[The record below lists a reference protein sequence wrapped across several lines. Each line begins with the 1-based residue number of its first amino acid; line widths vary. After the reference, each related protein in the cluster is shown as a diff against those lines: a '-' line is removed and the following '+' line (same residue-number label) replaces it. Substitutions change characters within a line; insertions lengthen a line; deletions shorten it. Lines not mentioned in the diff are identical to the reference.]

1 MNTNGKEN
9 MNTCVTGS
17 LESIDQMIT
26 FITDLNDAEY
36 QYSAA
41 PWFDSSIGQHL
52 RHIVDLFLALK
63 DRTDTEN
70 INYDI
75 RRRGAAI
82 ETVRKVGLAE
92 LSDIRKWMTSITA
105 IDINQEI
112 SVSTEVALSSQQT
125 ETFVSS
131 FGRELCFA
139 SSHLTHHL
147 AIMAVIAKMA
157 GKKVDP
163 TLGLAPATATFVREQ
178 EAIEKSVSEDESAL
192 CAR

>member
-1 MNTNGKEN
+1 

-17 LESIDQMIT
+17 LESIDQ
-26 FITDLNDAEY
+26 ITDFIAGLNDAEY

-63 DRTDTEN
+63 DRTNIDN

-75 RRRGAAI
+75 RRRGAPI
-82 ETVRKVGLAE
+82 ETIRKIGLAE
-92 LSDIRKWMTSITA
+92 LSDIRQWMANIGVN
-105 IDINQEI
+105 DINQEI

-125 ETFVSS
+125 ETFASS

-157 GKKVDP
+157 GKEVDP
-163 TLGLAPATATFVREQ
+163 TLGLAPATATFSREQ
-178 EAIEKSVSEDESAL
+178 EATVNKSTP

>member
-1 MNTNGKEN
+1 

-17 LESIDQMIT
+17 LESIDQMTT
-26 FITDLNDAEY
+26 FIAGLNDAEY

-63 DRTDTEN
+63 DRTKTDD
-70 INYDI
+70 INYDV
-75 RRRGAAI
+75 RRRGASI
-82 ETVRKVGLAE
+82 ETIRKIGLAE
-92 LSDIRKWMTSITA
+92 LSDIRQWMISITED
-105 IDINQEI
+105 DINQKI

-125 ETFVSS
+125 ETFASS

-139 SSHLTHHL
+139 ASHLTHHL

-163 TLGLAPATATFVREQ
+163 TLGLAPATATFAREQ
-178 EAIEKSVSEDESAL
+178 EAIEQESAL